1 MYLNSHPPLY
11 LHMYHSFFPF
21 GTIREISAL
30 EWFLRFLKYL
40 IITSNFA
47 FCNCSYLGFHFLKE
61 DRATLELLSILNS
74 TIIIPKLHIKVAVR
88 AIFRKIYNL
97 RNLTFNNFMTNLGF
111 LPLQED
117 LEILQQFIVPWYHWY
132 NKAFLK
138 ACGQTPP
145 WSDLSWKKLV
155 IFEILHFR
163 YFNRNL
169 VSSPG

>member
-1 MYLNSHPPLY
+1 MGRGKNIGKSQSPQCSLFQKCILAATRHYICICIIH
-11 LHMYHSFFPF
+11 FFPF

-88 AIFRKIYNL
+88 AIFKKIYNL

-117 LEILQQFIVPWYHWY
+117 LEILQQFIVPWYH
-132 NKAFLK
+132 
-138 ACGQTPP
+138 
-145 WSDLSWKKLV
+145 
-155 IFEILHFR
+155 
-163 YFNRNL
+163 
-169 VSSPG
+169 